1 MESEEGFSEDI
12 ANPMKRRY
20 SRSELESLR
29 FAGVD
34 YQRRLWDEVYQR
46 LGSVVAG
53 EFDCLRHPKQ
63 QPQRK
68 PKKKEPPIT
77 FSEVLTENFG
87 LGLDELDETDDL
99 ANNYLAGNSSGIDV
113 EETLEDDDDSSD
125 SESDSIQR
133 PAFYVEGEPDFES
146 GSPQDGMEYLR
157 RVRWEANQIPK
168 VKVAKL
174 KPNKISNEQTN
185 YMPNIPEIAKCP
197 PNLLPSKQ
205 WEEAFLSEFLEIRKA
220 FSGLEN
226 PCNQLFNSEISQNS
240 CKKFEGK
247 QWPEGT
253 PTVSA
258 ILCMDVVSRAA
269 TLQKII
275 SMLETARSLS
285 KNDCQWLFALCV
297 SVDNPLHAETSASL
311 RCLLRKC
318 MSLLAEKSEF
328 DDEVV
333 MLNML
338 ATIAGKYFGQSGK

>member
-1 MESEEGFSEDI
+1 MYIPAID
-12 ANPMKRRY
+12 A
-20 SRSELESLR
+20 
-29 FAGVD
+29 A
-34 YQRRLWDEVYQR
+34 
-46 LGSVVAG
+46 
-53 EFDCLRHPKQ
+53 
-63 QPQRK
+63 
-68 PKKKEPPIT
+68 T
-77 FSEVLTENFG
+77 F
-87 LGLDELDETDDL
+87 
-99 ANNYLAGNSSGIDV
+99 
-113 EETLEDDDDSSD
+113 
-125 SESDSIQR
+125 Q
-133 PAFYVEGEPDFES
+133 
-146 GSPQDGMEYLR
+146 
-157 RVRWEANQIPK
+157 
-168 VKVAKL
+168 
-174 KPNKISNEQTN
+174 
-185 YMPNIPEIAKCP
+185 
-197 PNLLPSKQ
+197 
-205 WEEAFLSEFLEIRKA
+205 A